1 MESLRSRRLDTP
13 IGRLTLFS
21 TDEGLVHIAFDGE
34 EGAEYSRLREAA
46 VEEPDSAPEAARQLR
61 EFFAGTRTSF
71 DLPLAVTGDTFTRR
85 AQRAL
90 GEIPFGTTVTYVELA
105 DMAGNARAVR
115 AAGSACARNPLPIV
129 WACHRV
135 IRTDGTWGNYRGGPR
150 AKSWLLTFESG
161 SAGSRNLDGPAE
173 V

>member
-13 IGRLTLFS
+13 IGGLTLFS
-21 TDEGLVHIAFDGE
+21 TDEGLVHIAFEGDQ
-34 EGAEYSRLREAA
+34 GAEHSRLREAA
-46 VEEPDSAPEAARQLR
+46 VEDPASSPEAARQLS
-61 EFFAGTRTSF
+61 EFFAGARTRF
-71 DLPLAVTGDTFTRR
+71 DLPLAVTGETFTRR

-105 DMAGNARAVR
+105 EMAGNSLAVR

-135 IRTDGTWGNYRGGPR
+135 IRTDGTWGNYRGGER
-150 AKSWLLTFESG
+150 AKAWLLNFE
-161 SAGSRNLDGPAE
+161 AGNFDEPAE